1 MQIPSSTCRQN
12 RKQNRTTPL
21 LNFRFFLSPS
31 PTIVLVK
38 RNRFRSSPSGV
49 RPSPLSNRFYQNFSI
64 PSPCLRHFATKRGYR
79 SVKTFKKGG
88 MGEMGGEGVEM
99 TKKRRKKR
107 RKKKKERKRRRRR
120 RREIKENTRKQGSP
134 SEMSSPFVK
143 SWLCYS
149 NFLSSFYSPLF
160 INAPLY
166 PYPLI
171 SYSISF
177 CIRPPPSHRCF
188 CPS

>member
-1 MQIPSSTCRQN
+1 
-12 RKQNRTTPL
+12 
-21 LNFRFFLSPS
+21 
-31 PTIVLVK
+31 
-38 RNRFRSSPSGV
+38 
-49 RPSPLSNRFYQNFSI
+49 
-64 PSPCLRHFATKRGYR
+64 
-79 SVKTFKKGG
+79 

-177 CIRPPPSHRCF
+177 CIRPPPS
-188 CPS
+188 PSPLPPLFLSVIIVFFFHIGRLDTGPLYWKHFRLA

>member
-1 MQIPSSTCRQN
+1 
-12 RKQNRTTPL
+12 
-21 LNFRFFLSPS
+21 
-31 PTIVLVK
+31 
-38 RNRFRSSPSGV
+38 
-49 RPSPLSNRFYQNFSI
+49 
-64 PSPCLRHFATKRGYR
+64 
-79 SVKTFKKGG
+79 
-88 MGEMGGEGVEM
+88 MGGEGVEM

-177 CIRPPPSHRCF
+177 CIRSLPPPTAVFVRHNCVFLPYRPARYRAPVLETFSSRLM
-188 CPS
+188 